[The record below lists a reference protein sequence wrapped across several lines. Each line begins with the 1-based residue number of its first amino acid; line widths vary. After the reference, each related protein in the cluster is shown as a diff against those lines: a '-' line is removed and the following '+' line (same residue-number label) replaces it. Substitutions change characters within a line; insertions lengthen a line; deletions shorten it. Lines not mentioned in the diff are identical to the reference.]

1 MRKKKTHLLS
11 ILLLFFAVITFS
23 CTNEESKT
31 RFEVRL
37 TDAPGDF
44 EEVNIDIKSI
54 EINSSENE
62 GGWVSLANVKTGVYN
77 LLDFTNGK
85 DTLLASMNVPTGKVS
100 QIRLILGENNSVK
113 VDGEV
118 IPLKTPSAQQ
128 SGLKLKINA
137 DLVEGVIYRLLLD
150 FDASRS
156 IVKTANGYNLKPVIR
171 AVAEAETGV
180 IAGTVAPTES
190 SPTVVAI
197 TGTDSVSTHSDE
209 AGKFMIRGL
218 YPGTYKVVFLPK
230 EGFTPKT
237 IENVIVNL
245 GKTTDLSTVEIQ

>member
-31 RFEVRL
+31 RLEVRL
-37 TDAPGDF
+37 TDAPADF
-44 EEVNIDIKSI
+44 EEVNIEIKSI

-128 SGLKLKINA
+128 SGL
-137 DLVEGVIYRLLLD
+137 
-150 FDASRS
+150 
-156 IVKTANGYNLKPVIR
+156 
-171 AVAEAETGV
+171 
-180 IAGTVAPTES
+180 
-190 SPTVVAI
+190 
-197 TGTDSVSTHSDE
+197 
-209 AGKFMIRGL
+209 
-218 YPGTYKVVFLPK
+218 
-230 EGFTPKT
+230 
-237 IENVIVNL
+237 
-245 GKTTDLSTVEIQ
+245 